1 MTRLMLLVAFILA
14 SARADDDL
22 PEFDGHMSHFDSDVC
37 QACFGDS
44 AFATSTTSNS
54 RLSPVLPPYR
64 AVLLLAAVVF
74 PNNGS
79 HTSIFKSCF
88 ATVDEVC
95 ASDRAESHSFCRAIL
110 REPDPEDYPRE
121 PGDEHGMMHVVEV
134 CGRAALRYV

>member
-1 MTRLMLLVAFILA
+1 MTCRNLTGTCLTLTAMSAKPA
-14 SARADDDL
+14 SATVRL
-22 PEFDGHMSHFDSDVC
+22 PPPPHRTRDF
-37 QACFGDS
+37 
-44 AFATSTTSNS
+44 
-54 RLSPVLPPYR
+54 RLSSHPIAL
-64 AVLLLAAVVF
+64 VLLLAAVVF